1 MRKTKNGNR
10 IASIAIERL
19 APHPDSPNRM
29 SKGNFAKLVR
39 NIERTGRYEPLVVRP
54 KDDGFQII
62 NGHHR
67 WRALRELGYKSVEAV
82 VWDIDD
88 GETDILLATLN
99 RLGGSNVLDKKLALL
114 KRLNQRAEA
123 RDLAKRLPHTATQ
136 LRRFA
141 QMNSG
146 GLAPTTSAKSVLGNP
161 VVFFLDDAQHEM
173 IEKALSRAREGR
185 IEKTK
190 AARNAAAL
198 TQIARRFT
206 ERHEPHAG
214 VENPESRTQ

>member
-1 MRKTKNGNR
+1 MPRTKNENR
-10 IASIAIERL
+10 IAGIAIERL
-19 APHPDSPNRM
+19 APHPDNPNRM

-67 WRALRELGYKSVEAV
+67 WRALQELGYKTVDAV

-114 KRLNQRAEA
+114 KRLNKRTNA
-123 RDLAKRLPHTATQ
+123 RDLAKRLPHTAGQ
-136 LRRFA
+136 IERFA
-141 QMNSG
+141 QMNNG
-146 GLAPTTSAKSVLGNP
+146 GLAPTTSAKSVLANP
-161 VVFFLDDAQHEM
+161 VVFFLDDAQHG
-173 IEKALSRAREGR
+173 ILEKALSLMCSGR
-185 IEKTK
+185 SEKTR
-190 AARNAAAL
+190 AARKAAAL
-198 TQIARRFT
+198 TQIAQCFIGT
-206 ERHEPHAG
+206 PK
-214 VENPESRTQ
+214 STKST

>member
-1 MRKTKNGNR
+1 MRKRKNENR
-10 IASIAIERL
+10 VVSIAVERL

-39 NIERTGRYEPLVVRP
+39 NIERIGRYEPLVVRP
-54 KDDGFQII
+54 KGDGFQII

-67 WRALRELGYKSVEAV
+67 WRALQELGYKTVDAV

-99 RLGGSNVLDKKLALL
+99 RLGGSIVLDKKLTLL
-114 KRLNQRAEA
+114 RRLNQRINA
-123 RDLAKRLPHTATQ
+123 RDLAKRLPHTAGQ
-136 LRRFA
+136 IERFA
-141 QMNSG
+141 QMSAD
-146 GLAPTTSAKSVLGNP
+146 GLTPTKSAKPAIANP
-161 VVFFLDDAQHEM
+161 IVFFLDGAQHEV
-173 IEKALSRAREGR
+173 IENALSRAREGR

-198 TQIARRFT
+198 TQIARAFP

-214 VENPESRTQ
+214 VENPESRIP